1 MHKKRKDKKEGLIGN
16 IVDYFASK
24 VQLCNFYQYDAR
36 HIPPILNQ
44 INFNV
49 NSWLIKG
56 MNQWD

>member
-1 MHKKRKDKKEGLIGN
+1 MHKMGKDKKEGLIGN

-24 VQLCNFYQYDAR
+24 IQFCNFYQYDAR
-36 HIPPILNQ
+36 HIPSISKQ

-56 MNQWD
+56 INQWD